1 MKDRIRAISAFFS
14 QKKLQGAVLLLA
26 SFYLLSALYSLY
38 QPYTPLKKA
47 DAIVL
52 LAGNQLWRGP
62 AAAFLYN
69 CGYADRVILTSDGVL
84 GGWSTKY
91 RKNLYQVDRAEE
103 DLVAFGV
110 PRENIVKLPFHKSG
124 TFYDALAVRLYAR
137 EHGVKSMILVSSNYH
152 LCRAL
157 WCFRRLFPKEG
168 VELMVYSADSSP
180 AGISASAVELCK
192 FAAYMVMYGYR
203 ETF

>member
-1 MKDRIRAISAFFS
+1 MT
-14 QKKLQGAVLLLA
+14 KLSRLYLRDASPASRMFVLLLVTF
-26 SFYLLSALYSLY
+26 SLLSAAYSLC
-38 QPYTPLKKA
+38 QPETPLKKA

-62 AAAFLYN
+62 AAALLYN
-69 CGYADRVILTSDGVL
+69 SGYADKVILTSDGVL

-110 PRENIVKLPFHKSG
+110 PREKIVKLPFSKSG
-124 TFYDALAVRLYAR
+124 TFYDALAVREYAR

-152 LCRAL
+152 LRRVL
-157 WCFRRLFPKEG
+157 WCFRRLFSKEG
-168 VELMVYSADSSP
+168 VELMVYSADSTF
-180 AGISASAVELCK
+180 AGISASAMELCK
-192 FAAYMVMYGYR
+192 FAGYVVMYGYR